1 MKTKSFARISKAI
14 AVAVILFVSFS
25 ACKKNKDK
33 DPVDLKKKAHVMF
46 SGAQEVPANTSTGTG
61 MGDVVFNPDTKTIT
75 YSFTWQLGSTVA
87 TTTNMHFHGA
97 EDGSDTKSSVVVIG
111 ITGFTTA
118 SSGSM
123 SGETRVLTDAEISQL
138 LAGKWYL
145 NVHSS
150 TIPGGELRGNIK
162 F

>member
-1 MKTKSFARISKAI
+1 MKTKTFTQASSTIII
-14 AVAVILFVSFS
+14 ALILLLSVS
-25 ACKKNKDK
+25 ACKKKDK
-33 DPVDLKKKAHVMF
+33 EPEDLKKKAHVML
-46 SGAQEVPANTSTGTG
+46 SGSQEVPANSSTGTG
-61 MGDVVFNPDTKTIT
+61 MADIVYDPVKKTIT

-97 EDGSDTKSSVVVIG
+97 EDGSDIKSSVVVIG
-111 ITGFTTA
+111 ITGFTTV

-123 SGETRVLTDAEISQL
+123 SGETRVLTDAEVNQL

-145 NVHSS
+145 NIHSS
-150 TIPGGELRGNIK
+150 TVPGGELRGNIK